1 MKYLFVLL
9 FLFSP
14 LVSYARCDYP
24 DDLDSAGRRCGK
36 RAASVR
42 PGGRLGGDGNYNRR
56 QGKKTVY
63 RRVYPNSQSK
73 SRSFNSVGR
82 SVSIMRANRLRSV
95 LLVFQNYKDKWL
107 SVDNVKSKLKNW
119 QKNWPVAELVNM
131 LSENKKL
138 VKSPDGKQF
147 MYVNSQG
154 K

>member
-1 MKYLFVLL
+1 M
-9 FLFSP
+9 
-14 LVSYARCDYP
+14 
-24 DDLDSAGRRCGK
+24 
-36 RAASVR
+36 
-42 PGGRLGGDGNYNRR
+42 
-56 QGKKTVY
+56 
-63 RRVYPNSQSK
+63 
-73 SRSFNSVGR
+73 GR

-95 LLVFQNYKDKWL
+95 LLVFQNYKDTWL